1 MVSKAAEQGDAL
13 AQTNLG
19 AMYAEGELTAEAQ
32 GLFIAFDSEKFA
44 ALLEARDGS

>member
-1 MVSKAAEQGDAL
+1 MEGWFERREGRKIYAR
-13 AQTNLG
+13 G

-32 GLFIAFDSEKFA
+32 GLFIAFDSAKFA